1 MVTVSKPTPSDPAVE
16 LPSFGLL
23 DLGAG
28 AKFNLNKTQSFKFRV
43 NVNNVLDKTYIAES
57 RTNKVADANAA
68 NNWNGINKSNEV
80 YFGFGRTWNA
90 SVSFIF

>member
-1 MVTVSKPTPSDPAVE
+1 MV
-16 LPSFGLL
+16 

-28 AKFNLNKTQSFKFRV
+28 FKWNLGNAQGLKFRV

-57 RTNKVADANAA
+57 RTNIAADANAA
-68 NNWNGINKSNEV
+68 NNWNGINKKNEV

-90 SVSFIF
+90 SVAYTF